1 MEKSSEN
8 SKRIQCSILNPYEK
22 KVLVYIAERLPR
34 WVTSDMLTWVG
45 VFGAMV
51 VGAGY
56 ILSRFNVNLMWLA
69 SLGFLINWF
78 GDSLDG
84 SIARVRNTQRPLY
97 GFYLDHNIDCV
108 CEFFMFVGFG
118 LSGLC
123 NLWVALLCY
132 VVYLML
138 EVYVAINAHLKNEFK
153 LTYGKLG
160 PTEFRL
166 IIILINIFLM
176 YFPPMHT
183 FVHDVVWHIPAQE
196 GENVIRFT
204 LHLMDYIGFGIFGIL
219 LFFYLSS
226 FISDLKYFDKLDP
239 LKKH

>member
-8 SKRIQCSILNPYEK
+8 SQRIQTSILNPIEK
-22 KVLVYIAERLPR
+22 KVLVYIAERLPQ
-34 WVTSDMLTWVG
+34 WVTSDMLTVVG
-45 VFGAMV
+45 VLGSMV
-51 VGAGY
+51 VCLGY
-56 ILSRFNVNLMWLA
+56 ILSRFNVNLMWIA
-69 SLGFLINWF
+69 SLGFVINWF

-84 SIARVRNTQRPLY
+84 SIARVRKTPRPLY

-123 NLWVALLCY
+123 NFWVALLCY

-166 IIILINIFLM
+166 IIIVINIFLM
-176 YFPPMHT
+176 YFEPMHT
-183 FVHDVVWHIPAQE
+183 YSYDLAWHIGPDY
-196 GENVIRFT
+196 ISMT
-204 LHLMDYIGFGIFGIL
+204 CHLMDYIGMGIFAIL
-219 LFFYLSS
+219 LFFYLTS
-226 FISDLKYFDKLDP
+226 FFSDLKYFDKIDP
-239 LKKH
+239 LKKN

>member
-1 MEKSSEN
+1 MEKSNEN
-8 SKRIQCSILNPYEK
+8 SQRIQTSILNPIEK

-34 WVTSDMLTWVG
+34 WVTSDMLTAVG
-45 VFGAMV
+45 VLGSMV
-51 VGAGY
+51 VCLGY
-56 ILSRFNVNLMWLA
+56 ILSRFNVNLMWIA
-69 SLGFLINWF
+69 SLGFVINWF

-84 SIARVRNTQRPLY
+84 SIARVRKAQRPLY

-118 LSGLC
+118 LSGMC
-123 NLWVALLCY
+123 NFWVALLCY
-132 VVYLML
+132 VVYLQL

-176 YFPPMHT
+176 YFEPMHT
-183 FVHDVVWHIPAQE
+183 YTRDCGWTIGPDYISMTF
-196 GENVIRFT
+196 
-204 LHLMDYIGFGIFGIL
+204 HLMDYIGLGIFGIL
-219 LFFYLSS
+219 LFFYLTS
-226 FISDLKYFDKLDP
+226 FFSDLKYFDKIDP
-239 LKKH
+239 LKKN

>member
-8 SKRIQCSILNPYEK
+8 SQRIQTSILNPIEK
-22 KVLVYIAERLPR
+22 KVLVYIAERLPK
-34 WVTSDMLTWVG
+34 WVTSDMLTVVG
-45 VFGAMV
+45 VLGSMV
-51 VGAGY
+51 VCLGY
-56 ILSRFNVNLMWLA
+56 ILSRFNVNLMWIA
-69 SLGFLINWF
+69 SLGFVINWF

-84 SIARVRNTQRPLY
+84 SIARVRNAQRPLY

-123 NLWVALLCY
+123 NFWVALLCY
-132 VVYLML
+132 VVYLQL

-160 PTEFRL
+160 PTEFRV

-176 YFPPMHT
+176 YFEPMHT
-183 FVHDVVWHIPAQE
+183 YTRDCAWTIGPDY
-196 GENVIRFT
+196 IRMTF
-204 LHLMDYIGFGIFGIL
+204 HLMDFIGLGIFGIL
-219 LFFYLSS
+219 LFFYLTS
-226 FISDLKYFDKLDP
+226 FFSDLKYFDKIDP
-239 LKKH
+239 LKKN